1 MLKYP
6 SAIKCS
12 VDFMNV
18 PRVVIAG
25 ACSGVGKTTISTGL
39 MGALRAAG
47 FTVQAFKVGPDYIDP
62 SYHTAVTGRPSG
74 NLDAWMVP
82 QDQIV
87 ELFTRE
93 AASADIAVVEG
104 VMGLYDG
111 LSGLDETGSTA
122 QIAKILRCPVL
133 LVIDTYSMARTVAAV
148 ALGYKK
154 FDENVNISGI
164 ILNRV
169 GSATHAAWCKQA
181 IEDATGIPVVG
192 SLPCNAEIELAERHL
207 GLIPT
212 PEKEPVDK
220 FFTKTTSFVRN
231 NVDLDAI
238 VKIARSVSAVPE
250 VKNPIYPA
258 QPQPKTVA
266 IGVAFDEAFNFY
278 YAGNLDLLE
287 AYGAE
292 IKWFSPIH
300 DKALP
305 ADVDGLYIGGGFPEM
320 LAKELEANGDMRR
333 AIKKVADSEMPIYG
347 ECGGLMYLTESI
359 VDFDGKPFR
368 MAGVLRAE
376 TVMVKKV
383 LLNYAL
389 ADVTRDNPLSKEGA
403 CLRGHEFHSSKLV
416 DVPADAEFAYALRR
430 GEGIV
435 GNRDGWLQQNVLA
448 AYMHVHFAQDARI
461 AQTFIAICRQHRRK

>member
-1 MLKYP
+1 MT
-6 SAIKCS
+6 
-12 VDFMNV
+12 V

-25 ACSGVGKTTISTGL
+25 ACSGVGKTTISIGL

-62 SYHTAVTGRPSG
+62 SYHKAVTGRPSG

-82 QDQIV
+82 QDQLV
-87 ELFTRE
+87 ELFRRA

-122 QIAKILRCPVL
+122 QIAKLLRCPVL
-133 LVIDTYSMARTVAAV
+133 LVIDAYSMARTVAAV
-148 ALGYKK
+148 AMGYKH

-169 GSATHAAWCKQA
+169 GSTTHAAWCKQA
-181 IEDATGIPVVG
+181 IEDATGISVVG
-192 SLPCNAEIELAERHL
+192 SLPCNTEIELAERHL

-220 FFTKTTSFVRN
+220 FFAKITSFVRN
-231 NVDLDAI
+231 NVDLNAI
-238 VKIARSVSAVPE
+238 IKIAKAVPAVPE
-250 VKNPIYPA
+250 VKHPIYPA
-258 QPQPKTVA
+258 KTQPKTVA
-266 IGVAFDEAFNFY
+266 VGVAFDEAFNFY
-278 YAGNLDLLE
+278 YSGNLDLLE

-292 IKWFSPIH
+292 LKWFSPIH
-300 DKALP
+300 DKVLP
-305 ADVDGLYIGGGFPEM
+305 ADVDGLYIGGGFPEV

-333 AIKKVADSEMPIYG
+333 AIKKAADSGMPIYG
-347 ECGGLMYLTESI
+347 ECGGLMYLTDSI
-359 VDFDGKPFR
+359 VDFDGKTFR
-368 MAGVLRAE
+368 MTGVLPAE

-389 ADVTRDNPLSKEGA
+389 ADVTRDNPLSKAGVN
-403 CLRGHEFHSSKLV
+403 LRGHEFHSSKLV

-448 AYMHVHFAQDARI
+448 AYLHVHFAQDVRI
-461 AQTFIAICRQHRRK
+461 AQTFIDSCRQYRRK

>member
-1 MLKYP
+1 MLKYV
-6 SAIKCS
+6 SVIECS

-18 PRVVIAG
+18 PRIVVAG

-39 MGALRAAG
+39 MGALRDAG

-62 SYHTAVTGRPSG
+62 SYHRAITGRPAG

-87 ELFTRE
+87 ELFRRE
-93 AASADIAVVEG
+93 AVSADIAVVEG

-111 LSGLDETGSTA
+111 LSGVDETGSTA
-122 QIAKILRCPVL
+122 QIAKLLRCPVL
-133 LVIDTYSMARTVAAV
+133 LVIDAYSMARTVAAV

-181 IEDATGIPVVG
+181 IEEATTIPVVG

-212 PEKEPVDK
+212 PEKEPMDK
-220 FFTKTTSFVRN
+220 FFSKTTSFVHN

-238 VKIARSVSAVPE
+238 IKIAKSVPE
-250 VKNPIYPA
+250 VPEVRHPIYPA
-258 QPQPKTVA
+258 RKHPKNVTV
-266 IGVAFDEAFNFY
+266 GVAFDEAFNFY
-278 YAGNLDLLE
+278 YSGNLDLLE

-292 IKWFSPIH
+292 INCFSPIH

-320 LAKELEANGDMRR
+320 LAGELEANGAMRR
-333 AIKKVADSEMPIYG
+333 AIKKAADRGMPIYG
-347 ECGGLMYLTESI
+347 ECGGLMYLTDAI
-359 VDFDGKPFR
+359 VDFEGKPYR
-368 MAGVLRAE
+368 MTDVLHAK
-376 TVMVKKV
+376 TLMTKKV

-389 ADVTRDNPLSKEGA
+389 ADVTCDTPLSTVGS
-403 CLRGHEFHSSKLV
+403 CLKGHEFHSSKIV
-416 DVPADAEFAYALRR
+416 DVPADAEFAYTLRK

-435 GNRDGWLQQNVLA
+435 EKRDAWLQQNVLA
-448 AYMHVHFAQDARI
+448 SYTHLHFAQDAQI
-461 AQTFIAICRQHRRK
+461 AQTFIATCRQYKHK

>member
-1 MLKYP
+1 
-6 SAIKCS
+6 
-12 VDFMNV
+12 MNI

-39 MGALRAAG
+39 MGALRDAG

-62 SYHTAVTGRPSG
+62 SYHKTVTGRPSG

-82 QDQIV
+82 QDQLV

-93 AASADIAVVEG
+93 AADADIAVVEG

-111 LSGLDETGSTA
+111 LSGMDEAGSTA

-169 GSATHAAWCKQA
+169 GSAKHAAWCKQA
-181 IEDATGIPVVG
+181 IEGTTGIAVVG
-192 SLPCNAEIELAERHL
+192 SLPVNAEIELAERHL

-220 FFTKTTSFVRN
+220 FFSKTTSFVRS
-231 NVDLDAI
+231 NVDLDAVI
-238 VKIARSVSAVPE
+238 KIARAVPE
-250 VKNPIYPA
+250 VPEVKHPIYPA
-258 QPQPKTVA
+258 RKHNKTVTV
-266 IGVAFDEAFNFY
+266 GVAFDEAFNFY
-278 YAGNLDLLE
+278 YSANLDLLE

-292 IKWFSPIH
+292 VKRFSPIH
-300 DKALP
+300 DKAPP

-320 LAKELEANGDMRR
+320 LAAELEANAAMRS
-333 AIKKVADSEMPIYG
+333 AIKKAADSGMPIYG
-347 ECGGLMYLTESI
+347 ECGGLMYLTGSI
-359 VDFDGKPFR
+359 ADFGGKPFR
-368 MAGVLRAE
+368 MAGVLPAE

-389 ADVTRDNPLSKEGA
+389 ADVTHDNPLSKAGA

-448 AYMHVHFAQDARI
+448 AYLHVHFAQDAQI
-461 AQTFIAICRQHRRK
+461 AQTFIANCRQHRRK

>member
-1 MLKYP
+1 
-6 SAIKCS
+6 
-12 VDFMNV
+12 MNV
-18 PRVVIAG
+18 PRIVIAG

-39 MGALRAAG
+39 MGALRTAG
-47 FTVQAFKVGPDYIDP
+47 YTVQAFKVGPDYIDP
-62 SYHTAVTGRPSG
+62 SYHKAVTGRSSG
-74 NLDAWMVP
+74 NLDAWMVS
-82 QDQIV
+82 QDQLV
-87 ELFTRE
+87 ELFRRS

-133 LVIDTYSMARTVAAV
+133 LVIDASSMARTVAAV
-148 ALGYKK
+148 ALGCKC
-154 FDENVNISGI
+154 FDENVKISGI

-181 IEDATGIPVVG
+181 IEDAIGIAVVG
-192 SLPCNAEIELAERHL
+192 SLPCYSEIELAERHL

-220 FFTKTTSFVRN
+220 FFAKITRFVRN
-231 NVDLDAI
+231 NVDLDTI
-238 VKIARSVSAVPE
+238 VKMAKSVPAVPE
-250 VKNPIYPA
+250 VKHPIYPT
-258 QPQPKTVA
+258 QTQPKTVS

-278 YAGNLDLLE
+278 YSGNLDLLE

-292 IKWFSPIH
+292 LKWFSPIH
-300 DKALP
+300 DKAPP
-305 ADVDGLYIGGGFPEM
+305 ADVDGFYIGGGFPEM
-320 LAKELEANGDMRR
+320 LAEKLEANGDMRR
-333 AIKKVADSEMPIYG
+333 AIKKAAYSDMPIYG
-347 ECGGLMYLTESI
+347 ECGGLMYLTDSI
-359 VDFDGKPFR
+359 VDFNGKSFK
-368 MAGVLRAE
+368 MAGVLPAE

-383 LLNYAL
+383 FLNYAL
-389 ADVTRDNPLSKEGA
+389 ADVTHDNPLSEEGA

-416 DVPADAEFAYALRR
+416 DVPADAQFAYALRR

-448 AYMHVHFAQDARI
+448 AYMHVHFAQDVRI
-461 AQTFIAICRQHRRK
+461 AQTFIASCSGYRHR